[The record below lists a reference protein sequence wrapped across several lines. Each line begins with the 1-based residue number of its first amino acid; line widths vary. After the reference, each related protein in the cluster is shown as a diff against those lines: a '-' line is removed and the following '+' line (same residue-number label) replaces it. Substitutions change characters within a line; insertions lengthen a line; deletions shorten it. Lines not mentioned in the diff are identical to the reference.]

1 MSDKHVAVFGVYA
14 TSDLAENAVDF
25 LLKTGFPKS
34 AISVL
39 LPDIDET
46 SRGFTHEKHT
56 KAPEGTAAGATTGGL
71 IGGAFGLVIGLG
83 GFAVPGLEPLVAA
96 GPIIGALTGL
106 GAGGAL
112 GGIIGAF
119 IGLSIPEFEARL
131 YDGTIESGGVLLYV
145 HCTAPAHIAGAR
157 EALRE
162 TGAKDITSAEEDPS
176 DGRIIPIRP
185 AA

>member
-1 MSDKHVAVFGVYA
+1 MPDKHVAVFGVYA
-14 TSDLAENAVDF
+14 TSDLAENAVDY
-25 LLKTGFPKS
+25 LLKTGFANS

-46 SRGFTHEKHT
+46 SRGFAHERHT

-71 IGGAFGLVIGLG
+71 IGGAFGLAVGLG
-83 GFAVPGLEPLVAA
+83 TLAVPGLEPLMAA

-106 GAGGAL
+106 GAGGAV
-112 GGIIGAF
+112 GGIVGAF
-119 IGLSIPEFEARL
+119 IGLGVPEFEARL
-131 YDGTIESGGVLLYV
+131 YDGAIESGGVLLSV
-145 HCTAPAHIAGAR
+145 HCATPAQISDAKQ
-157 EALRE
+157 ALRE
-162 TGAKDITSAEEDPS
+162 TGAKDITFAEEEPS

>member
-1 MSDKHVAVFGVYA
+1 MPDKHVAVFGVYA
-14 TSDLAENAVDF
+14 TSDLAENAVDY

-46 SRGFTHEKHT
+46 SRGFAHEKHT

-71 IGGAFGLVIGLG
+71 IGGAFGLVVGLG
-83 GFAVPGLEPLVAA
+83 ALAVPGLEPLVAA

-112 GGIIGAF
+112 GGIIGAL
-119 IGLSIPEFEARL
+119 IGLTIPEFEARL
-131 YDGTIESGGVLLYV
+131 YDGAIESGGVLLSV
-145 HCTAPAHIAGAR
+145 HCTTPEQIAVAR

-162 TGAKDITSAEEDPS
+162 TGAKDITLAEKEPS